1 MKKKAIFRS
10 LAAVTLLAA
19 LVLSFTACSS
29 DEEETHRVYI
39 LTKLLAVCQEQE
51 ATLLLRLQ
59 L

>member
-29 DEEETHRVYI
+29 DEEETPRVYTYAKYM
-39 LTKLLAVCQEQE
+39 TKI
-51 ATLLLRLQ
+51 
-59 L
+59 

>member
-29 DEEETHRVYI
+29 DEKKHRVYI

>member
-29 DEEETHRVYI
+29 DEEETPRVYT
-39 LTKLLAVCQEQE
+39 TKLLAVCQEQE